1 MEGFF
6 KIKIPH
12 LLPNYVQY
20 HEKLLSAS
28 TASNI
33 QHIPAQET
41 YLLFKIHSTPPLP
54 KLSPSM
60 LEWPSNETPYI
71 QNHILQWNASYNSSY
86 PSKKFSALVINT
98 NGKSSCVTRY
108 IRPLEPPQLNP
119 EGFDVTPEQC
129 ARYVSMI
136 PFTECNKFYENVCLT
151 TDVSYCT
158 SFYCLILICL
168 ECSKVLLEH
177 HVL

>member
-1 MEGFF
+1 MEGFL
-6 KIKIPH
+6 KIKIPN
-12 LLPNYVQY
+12 LLTDYTQSN
-20 HEKLLSAS
+20 EKLLSGS

-33 QHIPAQET
+33 QHVPAQET
-41 YLLFKIHSTPPLP
+41 YLLLKIYSSPILP

-60 LEWPSNETPYI
+60 EEWPCNETPYMK
-71 QNHILQWNASYNSSY
+71 NHILRWNCMYNASN
-86 PSKKFSALVINT
+86 PSKKFSALVIDT
-98 NGKSSCVTRY
+98 NGRSCCITRY

-151 TDVSYCT
+151 TDVS
-158 SFYCLILICL
+158 FLF
-168 ECSKVLLEH
+168 
-177 HVL
+177 